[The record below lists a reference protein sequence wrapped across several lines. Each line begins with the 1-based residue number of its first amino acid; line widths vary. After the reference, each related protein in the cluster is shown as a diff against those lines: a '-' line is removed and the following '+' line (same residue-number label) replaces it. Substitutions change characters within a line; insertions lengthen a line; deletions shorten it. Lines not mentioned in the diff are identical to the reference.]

1 MESPVI
7 QLLVLAGIAVFLILR
22 LKSVLGTREGFE
34 KPIAPPAE
42 RPSKRPEFEVIEGG
56 PDQDITDYVPEG
68 SAQAEDLA
76 AMKKVEPSFQV
87 RDFVQGARGA
97 YEMILMAFER
107 GETYF
112 RSSFMAENG
121 APEGVQQP
129 QVQMSV
135 LGQFIRDMSFE
146 NVMAQ
151 KGGGADVQPDV
162 SVQVAL
168 DAKKRSVENQYE
180 VITKLNIESKSKDG
194 SVVLFVLELEYVGIF
209 NIAGVPEDQLHPFL
223 LIECPRMLFP
233 FLRRIVSDVTRDG
246 GFPPLNLDNIDF
258 VAIYRNELAR
268 RQQASAAEQ
277 PQQ

>member
-1 MESPVI
+1 
-7 QLLVLAGIAVFLILR
+7 
-22 LKSVLGTREGFE
+22 
-34 KPIAPPAE
+34 
-42 RPSKRPEFEVIEGG
+42 
-56 PDQDITDYVPEG
+56 
-68 SAQAEDLA
+68 
-76 AMKKVEPSFQV
+76 
-87 RDFVQGARGA
+87 
-97 YEMILMAFER
+97 
-107 GETYF
+107 
-112 RSSFMAENG
+112 MAENG

-151 KGGGADVQPDV
+151 KGVGADVQPDV

-180 VITKLNIESKSKDG
+180 VITKLTIESKNKAG
-194 SVVLFVLELEYVGIF
+194 GEVLFVLELEYVGIF
-209 NIAGVPEDQLHPFL
+209 NISGVPEDQLHPFL

-233 FLRRIVSDVTRDG
+233 FLRRIVSDISRDG

-268 RQQASAAEQ
+268 RQAEA
-277 PQQ
+277 PTETPN